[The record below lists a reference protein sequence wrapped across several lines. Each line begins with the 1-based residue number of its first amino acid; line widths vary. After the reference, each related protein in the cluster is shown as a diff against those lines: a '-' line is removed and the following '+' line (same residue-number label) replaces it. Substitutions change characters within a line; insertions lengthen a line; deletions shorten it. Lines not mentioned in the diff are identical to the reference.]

1 MRGTHE
7 GSCGAR
13 LPIPRLSRE
22 PSSPGEGLPCQLV
35 PLAESWATPGPD
47 KWAEARSG
55 QNLANPACLCLRAP
69 GPPVPSLDW
78 VLGARRGSEGLLFP
92 GLCCPLRK
100 SGCGHQH
107 VGAGSPGHGARCVFR
122 AVPSARPSVLPCAPA
137 APRPGASSPPHCAPR
152 APAWTS
158 VPWAA
163 SRLLSRAGSRGSG
176 PRPTGGRFPCT
187 REREVVLGGCD
198 RPLVCRRKPFC
209 RTLLTV
215 SLALV

>member
-78 VLGARRGSEGLLFP
+78 VLGARRGSEGLRGAPFP
-92 GLCCPLRK
+92 WTLLSSQKVGLR
-100 SGCGHQH
+100 
-107 VGAGSPGHGARCVFR
+107 
-122 AVPSARPSVLPCAPA
+122 PSARGSRVTRPRGEMCLQGSTFRSAECAPVCPPRPPGRVLPPPRTVLRGPQPGPLCPGLPPA
-137 APRPGASSPPHCAPR
+137 C
-152 APAWTS
+152 
-158 VPWAA
+158 
-163 SRLLSRAGSRGSG
+163 
-176 PRPTGGRFPCT
+176 
-187 REREVVLGGCD
+187 
-198 RPLVCRRKPFC
+198 
-209 RTLLTV
+209 
-215 SLALV
+215 